1 MSETAL
7 RFTVELLE
15 DLHAGT
21 GLGWLGLLDDTQA
34 RDVDGGPVVW
44 ATMLRGLLREAAD
57 DWLGVLAQ
65 AGENVEDRRRRL
77 RKLLGNQG
85 DEQGRA
91 VVRSLRLPERP
102 ASPEDYFTVWGAT
115 AREVHSRRP
124 DPKTL
129 RFIEYTRAKTVLCGE
144 MRLPAGCDAEDRK
157 FLQGCLHRLQ
167 GIGGRKTRGW
177 GQVKVSCD
185 PWRDLPETG
194 NVQGLLAGLA
204 LEPAD
209 KPVRLRLRLRNLEP
223 LNLPHT
229 AYAGNLI
236 PGLTYLPGGA
246 LRGALLTW
254 LDARDQAL
262 ADGLAGTMGVGNGY
276 VVPGD
281 MKDARWAQV
290 EVMPLPLSV
299 QEPKGG
305 QEAAGSDDVPWWARP
320 KGTDR
325 RLGKD
330 RPERDLIALPRRE
343 EEGGPDFK
351 RIKTEEYLLRR
362 PGAAHWERFRPQRGV
377 LLRNQVPTA
386 RRDGDNPRVT
396 PRIEGLFSEE
406 MVREDQNIVAELFF
420 GDKKDAE
427 EFVRQAT
434 ALLGGPVENRS
445 WLRVGRGG
453 RPVVVEDAAW
463 VGPPSAAKGPP
474 ADRMTL
480 TLTSDLIA
488 RTPWLTFRTDL
499 DLPALEALLR
509 EVGEVPPPKEGIKP
523 EAASCEV
530 VEVYAFNRATGL
542 PRSPALAIKRGS
554 VFRWQAESGSGQA
567 NLAQWRAV
575 LLRVQARRAGLG
587 ERTLDGF
594 GRFVLDLDFHEKD
607 YWASPVPSLSAPG
620 ALLQANEREIVLHR
634 VNEFIAAN
642 RAELEDGNGRP
653 RASVSQWQWLR
664 VKARTARDQDDLR
677 RLHQD
682 LAAHAGRLAGR
693 KQWGER
699 LPRLLASA
707 ESEAAGA
714 MPDNPLEARKSF
726 LEELARAMT
735 ARARAARRREGER
748 Q

>member
-1 MSETAL
+1 
-7 RFTVELLE
+7 
-15 DLHAGT
+15 
-21 GLGWLGLLDDTQA
+21 
-34 RDVDGGPVVW
+34 
-44 ATMLRGLLREAAD
+44 
-57 DWLGVLAQ
+57 
-65 AGENVEDRRRRL
+65 
-77 RKLLGNQG
+77 
-85 DEQGRA
+85 
-91 VVRSLRLPERP
+91 
-102 ASPEDYFTVWGAT
+102 
-115 AREVHSRRP
+115 
-124 DPKTL
+124 
-129 RFIEYTRAKTVLCGE
+129 
-144 MRLPAGCDAEDRK
+144 
-157 FLQGCLHRLQ
+157 
-167 GIGGRKTRGW
+167 
-177 GQVKVSCD
+177 
-185 PWRDLPETG
+185 
-194 NVQGLLAGLA
+194 VQGLLAGLA

-575 LLRVQARRAGLG
+575 LLRVQEQRAGLG
-587 ERTLDGF
+587 ERTADGF
-594 GRFVLDLDFHEKD
+594 GRFVLDLDFHEER
-607 YWASPVPSLSAPG
+607 YWQADLPGSSKALGSPPD
-620 ALLQANEREIVLHR
+620 NWRERVLDR
-634 VNEFIAAN
+634 VSRFIDSQKTREN
-642 RAELEDGNGRP
+642 DGNKLKKV
-653 RASVSQWQWLR
+653 SVSQWQWLR
-664 VKARTARDQDDLR
+664 TRARLAVSHASLDDLHAELDAHAQR
-677 RLHQD
+677 
-682 LAAHAGRLAGR
+682 LAAR
-693 KQWGER
+693 KSWGG
-699 LPRLLASA
+699 LTQALKDAD
-707 ESEAAGA
+707 EATGNLFPEARR
-714 MPDNPLEARKSF
+714 LEARKYF

-735 ARARAARRREGER
+735 ARLRVERRTEQEARR
-748 Q
+748 